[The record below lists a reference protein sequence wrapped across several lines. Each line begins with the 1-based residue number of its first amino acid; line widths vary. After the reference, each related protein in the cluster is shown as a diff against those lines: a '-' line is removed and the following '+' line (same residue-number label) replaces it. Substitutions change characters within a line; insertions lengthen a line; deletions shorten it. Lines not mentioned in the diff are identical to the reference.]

1 LIDAR
6 RWGRLD
12 WQPAPERFALRA
24 ALPLLSLENA
34 MKRFLSAVALAATV
48 LSAAPVLAE
57 EPAAP
62 NPIETAEAK
71 STLTIANA
79 LLSYGR
85 ANQDALAMLSAVQMM
100 VRAAE
105 GTTIESGGKPMD
117 LGAILDE
124 AVALA
129 PDDALVVARADALRD
144 EAETRTRGV
153 CYWEY
158 WCDWYGYCEYWYIC
172 Y

>member
-1 LIDAR
+1 
-6 RWGRLD
+6 
-12 WQPAPERFALRA
+12 
-24 ALPLLSLENA
+24 
-34 MKRFLSAVALAATV
+34 MKRLLASLAVVAAMMG
-48 LSAAPVLAE
+48 AAPVLAE
-57 EPAAP
+57 TAAAP

-79 LLSYGR
+79 TLAYGR
-85 ANQDALAMLSAVQMM
+85 ANGDALAMLSAVQMM
-100 VRAAE
+100 VSALD
-105 GTTIESGGKPMD
+105 GTTLEQAGKPVD

-129 PDDALVVARADALRD
+129 PDDALIVARAEALRD

-153 CYWEY
+153 CYWEL
-158 WCDWYGYCEYWYIC
+158 WCDYYGYCEYWYVC

>member
-1 LIDAR
+1 
-6 RWGRLD
+6 
-12 WQPAPERFALRA
+12 
-24 ALPLLSLENA
+24 
-34 MKRFLSAVALAATV
+34 MKRFLAALALV
-48 LSAAPVLAE
+48 LTTLGTAPVLAQD
-57 EPAAP
+57 AP
-62 NPIETAEAK
+62 GKSPVETAEAK

-85 ANQDALAMLSAVQMM
+85 ANQDPLALLSAVQMM
-100 VRAAE
+100 VKAAD

-117 LGAILDE
+117 LGAVLDE
-124 AVALA
+124 AVAMA
-129 PDDALVVARADALRD
+129 PDDALILARADTLRD